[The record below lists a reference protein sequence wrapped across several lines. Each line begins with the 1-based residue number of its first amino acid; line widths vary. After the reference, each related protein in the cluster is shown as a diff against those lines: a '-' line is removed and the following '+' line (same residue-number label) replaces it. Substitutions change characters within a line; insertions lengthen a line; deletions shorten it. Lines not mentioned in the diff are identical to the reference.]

1 LLCAFPVC
9 QLGWSVSELEE
20 RIESHELTEW
30 QIYEAIEPFGEQRA
44 DLRAGIIAS
53 TIANVNRGKGQKAF
67 TATDFMPYLEK
78 EQEQSAEDATVAAL
92 MELQGKFSALK
103 GIGK

>member
-1 LLCAFPVC
+1 M
-9 QLGWSVSELEE
+9 
-20 RIESHELTEW
+20 TEW

-67 TATDFMPYLEK
+67 TATDFMPYLE
-78 EQEQSAEDATVAAL
+78 QNTGDTEQSAEAATAAAL
-92 MELQGKFSALK
+92 MELQGKFKALK
-103 GIGK
+103 GLGKGYPSD

>member
-1 LLCAFPVC
+1 
-9 QLGWSVSELEE
+9 
-20 RIESHELTEW
+20 LTEW

-53 TIANVNRGKGQKAF
+53 VIANVNRGKGQNPF

-78 EQEQSAEDATVAAL
+78 SKDELSSEAATRAHLAAL
-92 MELQGKFSALK
+92 QARFSGMK
-103 GIGK
+103 GLGR